1 MLKLYVETMI
11 RLNDSTRRLKTSTK
25 ERLKGESGFV
35 SAETIG
41 LAVAG
46 VAIVGLIYVAFSK
59 AINDQL
65 GGLLDRIFSPD
76 GGTDTPTP
84 TT

>member
-11 RLNDSTRRLKTSTK
+11 RLNGSTQRLKSSAK

-46 VAIVGLIYVAFSK
+46 VAIVGVVYVAFK
-59 AINDQL
+59 TAIDDQV
-65 GGLLDRIFSPD
+65 GGLLDRMFNPD
-76 GGTDTPTP
+76 GTTETP
-84 TT
+84 